1 MLVPAFWA
9 VARLQQWHGKRQ
21 ITVHRWGWS
30 DSSEADAQTMADARA
45 AQAMADLQAGHTVAR
60 RERKQAYNGA
70 QGLPI
75 REEVLARHGSTV
87 ITRNAYGAHCLN
99 TPDVVFADVDFAT
112 QAPARLGWVLFALL
126 ALAIV
131 GTARTSLGGWVWPL
145 AVLAGGLA
153 SAPAAQA
160 LYRLWIGYQGGHE
173 ALARKKVQAFVAQ
186 HPNWNVRLYRTP
198 AGLRLLVT
206 HAVAEPTDRLV
217 QAFFEQVQADAMYV
231 RMCNNQH
238 CFRARVTGKPWRM
251 GIDSPMRPR
260 PGVWPVRAEAMPQR
274 TVWTQAYDQKAQAYA
289 ACRWL
294 GDVGSGTVHPQ
305 VQPVVA
311 LHDELSRAQQPGL
324 PLA

>member
-1 MLVPAFWA
+1 MIVPDFWA
-9 VARLQQWHGKRQ
+9 EARLQQPHGKRQ
-21 ITVHRWGWS
+21 ATVRRWGWS
-30 DSSEADAQTMADARA
+30 DTSEADAQAMADARA
-45 AQAMADLQAGHTVAR
+45 AQAMTDLQAGHTVAR

-99 TPDVVFADVDFAT
+99 TADVVFADVDFAT
-112 QAPARLGWVLFALL
+112 QAPARLAWVLFALL
-126 ALAIV
+126 VLAV
-131 GTARTSLGGWVWPL
+131 VATTRAYVGGWVWPM
-145 AVLAGGLA
+145 AVVLGALV

-173 ALARKKVQAFVAQ
+173 ALARKKLQAFVAE
-186 HPNWNVRLYRTP
+186 HPDWNLRLYRTP

-206 HAVAEPTDRLV
+206 HTVAEPTDGLV
-217 QAFFEQVQADAMYV
+217 QAFFAQVQADPMYV

-238 CFRARVTGKPWRM
+238 CFRARVSGKPWRM

-274 TVWTQAYDQKAQAYA
+274 TAWTQAYDQKAQAYA

-294 GDVGSGTVHPQ
+294 GDVGSGTMHPE
-305 VQPVVA
+305 VQAVVA
-311 LHDELSRAQQPGL
+311 LHDELSQALQPNL